1 MIQWV
6 SGTSPRERRER
17 LAGSLN
23 DPSVVRCTTQAGG
36 TFLITQ
42 TTNYNK
48 RKNYDNL

>member
-23 DPSVVRCTTQAGG
+23 DLFGG
-36 TFLITQ
+36 QMCNIGGRDIIFKSHKQ
-42 TTNYNK
+42 
-48 RKNYDNL
+48 